1 MPGSL
6 HRSWARVLMGSEGKG
21 CTKPLAHLLKP
32 TEMQGNV
39 HPWAP
44 PCCSANLACAGSW
57 DVTDWTRWLSPCNNL
72 QTALT
77 GQGLAP
83 GDSPGACSHVRNML
97 PKQILQEVLL
107 LSIGLTASH
116 FLLLMT
122 NQKGKKSTTK
132 GKKNTTTNFPQKGG
146 VVVVGGGG
154 G

>member
-1 MPGSL
+1 M
-6 HRSWARVLMGSEGKG
+6 
-21 CTKPLAHLLKP
+21 
-32 TEMQGNV
+32 
-39 HPWAP
+39 
-44 PCCSANLACAGSW
+44 
-57 DVTDWTRWLSPCNNL
+57 
-72 QTALT
+72 
-77 GQGLAP
+77 AP

-146 VVVVGGGG
+146 VVVGGGEG
-154 G
+154 RVK